1 MTGTPDQVTVNRAPV
16 LTLWAAVVAR
26 RLGFDEDEALTLGR
40 AVAGLNAYTKGVAL
54 GIFTPTPEAVRQ
66 RRAELREEEKLEVA
80 LLGRAVP
87 VVLTP
92 EGLRATSKGRP
103 IEPRSVERY
112 LASKLGPAEQAV
124 REAMTALAESLPPE
138 ELARQAFGLYAR
150 FRPSVPPGEQGWGA
164 AGVLDIAAIR
174 RLAAERQ
181 G

>member
-54 GIFTPTPEAVRQ
+54 GIFTPTPESVRE
-66 RRAELREEEKLEVA
+66 RRAALRQEEMLEVD

-87 VVLTP
+87 VAVTP

-124 REAMTALAESLPPE
+124 REAMTVLAESMPPV
-138 ELARQAFGLYAR
+138 ELARQAFGLYTR
-150 FRPSVPPGEQGWGA
+150 FRPSVPAGEQGWGA